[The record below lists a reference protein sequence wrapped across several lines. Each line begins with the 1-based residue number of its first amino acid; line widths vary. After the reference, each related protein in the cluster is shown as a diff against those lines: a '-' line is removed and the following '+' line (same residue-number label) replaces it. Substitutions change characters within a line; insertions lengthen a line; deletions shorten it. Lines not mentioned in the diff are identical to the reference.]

1 MVKTSYTV
9 TRFDVG
15 YQGFYVEVTPTT
27 FRGRE
32 MIDFI
37 LCNEEYDKTRVM
49 VGFMKED
56 CPESEWEQIIMGEL
70 LNNGHISLYWDDI
83 EAMET
88 AHDETFDESC
98 EDECDCEDCCGKCDN
113 VYEAID
119 LHNGHIEDLQD
130 LAAALIKQYPDI
142 DDTPVGEAFGKAFN
156 SLIGTSIWLCCE
168 ANALHDGKWM
178 TTEDWYVVR
187 EDECECN
194 GDCANCPM
202 EQ

>member
-27 FRGRE
+27 FGGRE
-32 MIDFI
+32 MIEFI
-37 LCNEEYDKTRVM
+37 LCNEEYGMKNSM

-70 LNNGHISLYWDDI
+70 LQNGHISLYWDDI
-83 EAMET
+83 AAIET
-88 AHDETFDESC
+88 ESDEEPDASC
-98 EDECDCEDCCGKCDN
+98 EAECDCDDCCGQCGN
-113 VYEAID
+113 IYEAID
-119 LHNGHIEDLQD
+119 LHNAHIEDLQD
-130 LAAALIKQYPDI
+130 LAEALIKQYPCI
-142 DDTPVGEAFGKAFN
+142 EETPVNDVFCKTFDSTKGV
-156 SLIGTSIWLCCE
+156 SIFLCCE
-168 ANALHDGKWM
+168 ANEFDDGEWM
-178 TTEDWYVVR
+178 VTDDGYVVR